1 MFEKQV
7 LSRQFAD
14 SLEKVGT
21 EFWAWRM
28 SNSREFS
35 TSLGQYK
42 YNDLLDSY
50 SYQKLEEN
58 KVALFSL
65 IKWFRIVCTQFG
77 NILLHKNALTWTNM
91 LGYDMHVNAN
101 DNCVKC

>member
-1 MFEKQV
+1 MFLNLLVNQTTICYSFLFNVYRNCINRNMFEKQV

-50 SYQKLEEN
+50 SYQKLVEN
-58 KVALFSL
+58 KVALFS
-65 IKWFRIVCTQFG
+65 FT
-77 NILLHKNALTWTNM
+77 M
-91 LGYDMHVNAN
+91 
-101 DNCVKC
+101 